1 MKKDRATANV
11 DADKAVPS
19 VDLQEYLV
27 HLAPIVDALGSTI
40 VSVKD
45 AEAAD
50 TPIVWRGVIVGYV
63 QGSELHSALDRLVG
77 VVEREAGHNLDEMN
91 RSQKQTAVRRLD
103 ELGAFLLRG
112 AVEDIAQLMGV
123 SRVTLYSYLNAI
135 RRSEE
140 RRVGK
145 ECRSRWSPYH

>member
-1 MKKDRATANV
+1 MNDEQVRAHV
-11 DADKAVPS
+11 DVDKAVPGA
-19 VDLQEYLV
+19 DLQEFLI
-27 HLAPIVDALGSTI
+27 HLAPIVDAFGGCI
-40 VSVKD
+40 VSASD

-50 TPIVWRGVIVGYV
+50 TPITWRGAVVGYV
-63 QGSELHSALDRLVG
+63 QGSELHGALDRLVG
-77 VVEREAGHNLDEMN
+77 VVEREAGHSLEEMN

-135 RRSEE
+135 RP
-140 RRVGK
+140 K
-145 ECRSRWSPYH
+145 D